1 LPTDLCP
8 WLGIGN
14 DREIRYAEPA
24 ETHLCY
30 AQQPPSEIKLDHQ
43 AWYCLT
49 GEHRACRFYRE
60 PVTPVPPPARIP
72 EEVEDEVGPPP
83 PRFSV
88 LRALL
93 WSVAVVVGVAVI
105 YYYAST
111 LLSPLSTPT
120 PVAASDANRSP
131 TPSVTAT
138 LAPAPGEVRP
148 SPAFEFL
155 DPTATPTPYPGGA
168 VYSLSPEANAAGWV
182 ASDEARGNH
191 LGDSYLYTGVFDGI
205 IYHGVFQLDLSMV
218 PRGAAIHGAV
228 LEITGLDVRRLG
240 GSGVW
245 EVRILERGADEEWGR
260 LTYQEIHNAGVQWTL
275 SPALGIGDLIVGET
289 NAFELSSEQARDL
302 EQRLLDEHYTVS
314 FRLDGPLAGENS
326 VFAWDTGSGPAT
338 LGQPPHL
345 LLNVGAPPK
354 TPIPTGSPPPSS
366 TPTPSLT
373 PTPTNTPV
381 WIVVTNTPTP
391 ANILTA
397 AAVAERETVWA
408 TTTGTAT
415 PTPEFVAT
423 ATATPPAYIVVTNT
437 PTPVNYATAVYLR
450 SAATANVVLTG
461 TPTPTPPNLVTATYT
476 PRPTRTPV
484 LIWLDQLAGTPMPT
498 PTPMPTTPPM
508 PAILRGKIAFLSD
521 RGEQPGV
528 YVIDPD
534 SGRVALLTARW
545 PYDVALQ
552 GENVSP
558 DGQAWAYVQN
568 DGSGVA
574 QVYIFSRYYGGSW
587 QVTYNTGMSYDPVW
601 SPTGDT
607 LAFVS
612 IESGNDDIY
621 TIGIDGQGQKRLTFN
636 QWEWDKH
643 PSWSPDGT
651 QIVFWSN
658 VGSGRRQL
666 WIMRADGTGRRML
679 LESPYN
685 DWDPVWIK

>member
-8 WLGIGN
+8 WLGIGE

-24 ETHLCY
+24 ETPLCY
-30 AQQPPSEIKLDHQ
+30 AQQPPSEIKFDHQ

-60 PVTPVPPPARIP
+60 PAAAVPPPAHIP
-72 EEVEDEVGPPP
+72 AEVEDEVGPPP

-93 WSVAVVVGVAVI
+93 WAVAVVVGVVVI

-111 LLSPLSTPT
+111 LLSPLPT
-120 PVAASDANRSP
+120 PVAAPDAIWSP
-131 TPSVTAT
+131 SPSVTAT
-138 LAPAPGEVRP
+138 LAPTPVETQS

-155 DPTATPTPYPGGA
+155 EPTATPTPYPGGA
-168 VYSLSPEANAAGWV
+168 VYSLSPEAGAVGWV

-191 LGDSYLYTGVFDGI
+191 LGDSYLYTGVFDGV
-205 IYHGVFQLDLSMV
+205 IYHGVFQFDLSMV
-218 PRGAAIHGAV
+218 PRGAAIHAAV

-245 EVRILERGADEEWGR
+245 EVRILERGADEEWSR
-260 LTYQEIHNAGVQWTL
+260 RTYQEIHNAVVQWTL
-275 SPALGIGDLIVGET
+275 SPALGTGDLIVGET

-326 VFAWDTGSGPAT
+326 VFAWDAGYGPAT
-338 LGQPPHL
+338 LGQPPRL

-354 TPIPTGSPPPSS
+354 TPIATGSPPARS
-366 TPTPSLT
+366 TPTPTVT

-381 WIVVTNTPTP
+381 WIVITNTPTP

-397 AAVAERETVWA
+397 AAVAARETVWA

-415 PTPEFVAT
+415 ATPELIAT

-450 SAATANVVLTG
+450 SVATANVVLTG

-484 LIWLDQLAGTPMPT
+484 LIWLDQMTGTAMPT
-498 PTPMPTTPPM
+498 PTPMPTTRPI

-528 YVIDPD
+528 YALDPD
-534 SGRVALLTARW
+534 SGRIALLTARW
-545 PYDVALQ
+545 PYDAALQ
-552 GENVSP
+552 KENVSP

-568 DGSGVA
+568 DGNGVP
-574 QVYIFSRYYGGSW
+574 QVYIFSQYYGGSW

-601 SPTGDT
+601 SPTGDV

-621 TIGIDGQGQKRLTFN
+621 SIGVDGQEQERLTFN

-666 WIMRADGTGRRML
+666 WIMKADGTGRRML
-679 LESPYN
+679 LDSPYN